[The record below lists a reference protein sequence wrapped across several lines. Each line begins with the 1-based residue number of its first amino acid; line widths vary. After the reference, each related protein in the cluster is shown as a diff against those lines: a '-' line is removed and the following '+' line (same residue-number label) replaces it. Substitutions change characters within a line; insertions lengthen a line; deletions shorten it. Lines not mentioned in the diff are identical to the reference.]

1 MYLSRHKL
9 FEHLWA
15 PKNFRGKIFLAR
27 FYSWALMIRAIIN
40 VHFDEVTPLLPS
52 LEVYNAIKYARENNK
67 DIFYADKF
75 LGLTTINAMKI
86 EKRLSF
92 LEPFLRKNFLN
103 NRVTH
108 WST

>member
-67 DIFYADKF
+67 DIFSFFRQKNHPKVLNFRFY
-75 LGLTTINAMKI
+75 GLSLFILV
-86 EKRLSF
+86 KR
-92 LEPFLRKNFLN
+92 RAKK
-103 NRVTH
+103 R
-108 WST
+108 